1 VHTLPLPPFLP
12 LILSRSLASAR
23 PFSLAHASARV
34 LALSLYLSTSL
45 FSAHD
50 RPQLFIRVSIN
61 RTILLFHTISARPS
75 KQPRMVGSI
84 LGVQPSS
91 SVFVRAW
98 SFSKRVQKF
107 PARAFSPPCRCLWV
121 LVDWNLAWPAKDF
134 AQRQCG
140 VEVTELSTSKQHSL
154 SESNATRRSA
164 EPVLCMSMPVRAGKQ
179 GAQKLHMHRSVGN
192 PTHI

>member
-1 VHTLPLPPFLP
+1 MNDAATVTTCKQVRVTMTLLYKKHLLVHLACLGVLM
-12 LILSRSLASAR
+12 IQWISCVRSGPAEA
-23 PFSLAHASARV
+23 
-34 LALSLYLSTSL
+34 
-45 FSAHD
+45 
-50 RPQLFIRVSIN
+50 

-134 AQRQCG
+134 AQGQQR
-140 VEVTELSTSKQHSL
+140 
-154 SESNATRRSA
+154 A
-164 EPVLCMSMPVRAGKQ
+164 MPLGGQQSPCSVCRCPCAQASRGHRNYTCI
-179 GAQKLHMHRSVGN
+179 GA
-192 PTHI
+192 